1 MTDDDGISARL
12 RKRIRRDFPDAEVA
26 RGVAGAL
33 RGLAE
38 ELEYWG
44 QDPERLMAA
53 ALFVADGKVR
63 GLREAVLLGRVDGR
77 DLLVAGGLAY
87 EDWPEVMDA
96 ELGAR

>member
-12 RKRIRRDFPDAEVA
+12 RRRIRRDFPDAEVA

-44 QDPERLMAA
+44 QD
-53 ALFVADGKVR
+53 
-63 GLREAVLLGRVDGR
+63 
-77 DLLVAGGLAY
+77 
-87 EDWPEVMDA
+87 A
-96 ELGAR
+96 ELGVR